1 MEKLL
6 KKIVD
11 IFLQKTKCMD
21 LYFYSEVLIIYQFSS
36 FQFYNWGDTT
46 ASGTRETDESKIGLK
61 QIGSPEEK
69 GRKKLPTII
78 KYAGQGKDVYLCG
91 RKLMKFNG
99 FLLA

>member
-1 MEKLL
+1 MIL
-6 KKIVD
+6 
-11 IFLQKTKCMD
+11 TP
-21 LYFYSEVLIIYQFSS
+21 
-36 FQFYNWGDTT
+36 
-46 ASGTRETDESKIGLK
+46 GTRETDESKIGLK

-91 RKLMKFNG
+91 KKLMKFNG